1 MPMLKFFRCTLKSIG
16 KRGGGKLEIEVKE
29 RHQMNNKPIV
39 YKNRKKF
46 DRTKNKEINYE
57 YSE

>member
-1 MPMLKFFRCTLKSIG
+1 MG
-16 KRGGGKLEIEVKE
+16 KINKELFEKVFGDGKLEIEVKE

-39 YKNRKKF
+39 YKNRKKY

>member
-1 MPMLKFFRCTLKSIG
+1 MG
-16 KRGGGKLEIEVKE
+16 KINKELFEKVFGDGTLEIEVKE

-39 YKNRKKF
+39 HKNRK
-46 DRTKNKEINYE
+46 RYQRNKNKEINYD